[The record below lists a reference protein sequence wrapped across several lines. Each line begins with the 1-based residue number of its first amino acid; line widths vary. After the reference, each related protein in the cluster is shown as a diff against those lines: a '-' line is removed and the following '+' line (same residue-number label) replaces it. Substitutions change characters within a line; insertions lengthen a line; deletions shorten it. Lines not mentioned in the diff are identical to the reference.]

1 MTSPAKQASTTTLT
15 APITLAGGALGFNW
29 LPVFVAERLGI
40 FERNDIGVKLMRMGS
55 VDKATAAVRAGEA
68 NLAITPPEG
77 AIADAVAGGRLR
89 IIAGNVNR
97 LPLSL
102 VANPRIRRIEEL
114 KGHVSE
120 PRR

>member
-1 MTSPAKQASTTTLT
+1 MRDHGSTAALAAS
-15 APITLAGGALGFNW
+15 ITLAGGALGFNW
-29 LPVFVAERLGI
+29 LPVFVAERQGI
-40 FERNDIGVKLMRMGS
+40 FARHGLNVTLKRMGS

-68 NLAITPPEG
+68 DLAITPPEG

-102 VANPRIRRIEEL
+102 VANPRFERIEDL
-114 KGHVSE
+114 KGAT
-120 PRR
+120 PRNVVA